1 VDPDAGEGNALDGST
16 ATVAAMTETA
26 GADVPPD
33 PLEATGG
40 PITWSTA
47 ADRLGALASSPV

>member
-1 VDPDAGEGNALDGST
+1 
-16 ATVAAMTETA
+16 MTETA